1 MKWWAMGA
9 EGQSADAA
17 KTVNSTGKLGYFA
30 SMVIMPNWPPP
41 IIPTRIMLQRYALL
55 ATRNLDV
62 AIFAIFS
69 EVSL

>member
-1 MKWWAMGA
+1 MKWLAMGA
-9 EGQSADAA
+9 AGQSCDCSN
-17 KTVNSTGKLGYFA
+17 TVNSTGRLGYFA
-30 SMVIMPNWPPP
+30 SIVIMPNWPPP

-55 ATRNLDV
+55 TTRNLVV

>member
-1 MKWWAMGA
+1 
-9 EGQSADAA
+9 
-17 KTVNSTGKLGYFA
+17 
-30 SMVIMPNWPPP
+30 
-41 IIPTRIMLQRYALL
+41 MLQRYALL